1 VDLSKLKRGTERK
14 TIAHLR
20 GQLDFDIILPL
31 LSIEPTSWRGEWVQ
45 SHCPN
50 WMGMHEGEDG
60 SPSFGINTE
69 NLGYNCFVCGGGGLE
84 ELVAGILNIDT
95 DSAIEW
101 LEEHANVR
109 SASMTDLEFQNQI
122 QKNMARVEASLTPTK
137 EKLPEYPAD
146 LLFQYDKIHPYVWER
161 GLNREVVI
169 EKQIGFSEEHMGI
182 AIPHWFQEKLVGIQF
197 RHLALDDNG
206 RFLCP
211 NEYCNPP
218 HKKKTPKY
226 YNTPHFPRGTTL
238 YNYDTA
244 SHQDEEWV
252 IVVESPF
259 TALYLMS
266 QGYWNT
272 VATFGAGL
280 SDKQGWLLSS
290 FYDGVF
296 FWPDNDP
303 AGSEWFVKWSGREGK
318 RYIKGRNP
326 ALVNLEKLVP
336 TFVIPA
342 LPGNKADPADARPG
356 EIARYHEA
364 HYPTTLYP
372 MEGLRI
378 GYAKD
383 N

>member
-1 VDLSKLKRGTERK
+1 MDLSRLRRGTESK
-14 TIAHLR
+14 SIAHLR

-31 LSIEPTSWRGEWVQ
+31 LSIEPTAFRGDWIQ

-50 WMGMHEGEDG
+50 WMGMHEGEDM

-69 NLGYNCFVCGGGGLE
+69 NLGYNCFVCGGGSLDE
-84 ELVAGILNIDT
+84 MVAGILNITQDEAIDWLDEHT
-95 DSAIEW
+95 IDSYIA
-101 LEEHANVR
+101 
-109 SASMTDLEFQNQI
+109 DPKEFDNQI
-122 QKNMARVEASLTPTK
+122 QRNLRRVAERTYPTI
-137 EKLPEYPAD
+137 EKLPEYPPD

-161 GLNREVVI
+161 GLSREVVI

-182 AIPHWFQEKLVGIQF
+182 VIPHWFHKKLVGIQY
-197 RHLALDDNG
+197 RHLAMDGNNY
-206 RFLCP
+206 LCP

-226 YNTPHFPRGTTL
+226 YNTPHFPRSNTL

-244 SHQDEEWV
+244 AEYDSV

-266 QGYWNT
+266 NGYWNV

-280 SDKQGWLLSS
+280 NEAQQMILSR
-290 FYDGVF
+290 FYEGVF

-303 AGSEWFVKWSGREGK
+303 AGSEWFVKWAGSGGK

-326 ALVNLEKLVP
+326 ALVTLEQLVP
-336 TFVIPA
+336 TYVIPA
-342 LPGNKADPADARPG
+342 IPGNKADPADAVPG
-356 EIARYHEA
+356 EIDRYIEA
-364 HYPTTLYP
+364 KYPTTLYP

-378 GYAKD
+378 GYEE
-383 N
+383 NNSE